1 MKSLKKPVSIR
12 YIGFLVSTALC
23 LVSGQVKA
31 SEPIFPKSHAFTE
44 ATQELAQ
51 ATGRSQTIALSGN
64 NLTPAAVVIVAK
76 NGAKVSISD
85 AALSRVKAAHELLLL
100 AAKNG
105 QKK

>member
-1 MKSLKKPVSIR
+1 LKKHINSR
-12 YIGFLVSTALC
+12 YLGFLVSTALC

-31 SEPIFPKSHAFTE
+31 SEPSFPKSHAFTE
-44 ATQELAQ
+44 ATQELPQ

-64 NLTPAAVVIVAK
+64 TLTPSEVVKVAI

-85 AALSRVKAAHELLLL
+85 AALTRIKTAHELLLL

-105 QKK
+105 QKN